1 MTVGGVPLRETDSE
15 SLESKKCPAGIW
27 RESCSTRT
35 ALMAASTSPGRLPQ
49 AAAGKHA
56 AQVTAENKGDKQVI
70 RINHLKHGVKKP
82 QDENALR
89 ALAARALRLPEE
101 RVTRVVILK
110 RSVDARDK
118 GDILYVYAL
127 AAEVQGDEKQ
137 ILARCKIPM
146 PRSIG
151 GRSRWRSRRFL
162 APKKRPIVVGLG
174 PAGLFAALY
183 LAKAGLRPL
192 VVERGREVEQ
202 RRGDVE
208 RFWRGGEFDP
218 RSNVQFGEGGGHVFR
233 RQTHHGHLQSAVRLC
248 SAGDGCARRTAG
260 DSFYQ
265 AAAHRH
271 RSSDADGAQHPAG
284 DRTPRR

>member
-1 MTVGGVPLRETDSE
+1 M
-15 SLESKKCPAGIW
+15 
-27 RESCSTRT
+27 
-35 ALMAASTSPGRLPQ
+35 
-49 AAAGKHA
+49 
-56 AQVTAENKGDKQVI
+56 I

-137 ILARCKIPM
+137 ILVRCKNPNAALYRRPEPLEIPKV
-146 PRSIG
+146 S
-151 GRSRWRSRRFL
+151 

-218 RSNVQFGEGGGHVFR
+218 RSNVQFGEGGAGTFSDGKLTTGISSPLCAYV
-233 RQTHHGHLQSAVRLC
+233 LQAMAAHSTSERMRVYFNFIAVSSLKNCGRK
-248 SAGDGCARRTAG
+248 
-260 DSFYQ
+260 
-265 AAAHRH
+265 AAAA
-271 RSSDADGAQHPAG
+271 SQND
-284 DRTPRR
+284 TP

>member
-1 MTVGGVPLRETDSE
+1 M
-15 SLESKKCPAGIW
+15 
-27 RESCSTRT
+27 
-35 ALMAASTSPGRLPQ
+35 
-49 AAAGKHA
+49 
-56 AQVTAENKGDKQVI
+56 I

-137 ILARCKIPM
+137 ILARCKNPNAALYRRPEPLEIPKV
-146 PRSIG
+146 S
-151 GRSRWRSRRFL
+151 

-218 RSNVQFGEGGGHVFR
+218 RSNVQFGEGRRGHVFR
-233 RQTHHGHLQSAVRLC
+233 RQAQ
-248 SAGDGCARRTAG
+248 
-260 DSFYQ
+260 
-265 AAAHRH
+265 HRH
-271 RSSDADGAQHPAG
+271 EGRPPPLYFRGV
-284 DRTPRR
+284 RRVRRERGYSH

>member
-1 MTVGGVPLRETDSE
+1 M
-15 SLESKKCPAGIW
+15 
-27 RESCSTRT
+27 
-35 ALMAASTSPGRLPQ
+35 
-49 AAAGKHA
+49 
-56 AQVTAENKGDKQVI
+56 I

-137 ILARCKIPM
+137 ILARCKNPNAALHRRPEPLEIPKV
-146 PRSIG
+146 S
-151 GRSRWRSRRFL
+151 

-192 VVERGREVEQ
+192 VVERGREVEE
-202 RRGDVE
+202 RRGRRARQSYQYVDVLTGAVE
-208 RFWRGGEFDP
+208 LSDPASGELIFEPVED
-218 RSNVQFGEGGGHVFR
+218 Q
-233 RQTHHGHLQSAVRLC
+233 Q
-248 SAGDGCARRTAG
+248 
-260 DSFYQ
+260 
-265 AAAHRH
+265 
-271 RSSDADGAQHPAG
+271 
-284 DRTPRR
+284 

>member
-1 MTVGGVPLRETDSE
+1 M
-15 SLESKKCPAGIW
+15 
-27 RESCSTRT
+27 
-35 ALMAASTSPGRLPQ
+35 
-49 AAAGKHA
+49 
-56 AQVTAENKGDKQVI
+56 I
-70 RINHLKHGVKKP
+70 RINPLKHGVKKP

-137 ILARCKIPM
+137 ILARCKNPNAALYRRPEPLEIPKV
-146 PRSIG
+146 S
-151 GRSRWRSRRFL
+151 

-218 RSNVQFGEGGGHVFR
+218 RSNVQFGEAARARFPTANSPRASPARCAPMFCR
-233 RQTHHGHLQSAVRLC
+233 RWP
-248 SAGDGCARRTAG
+248 RTA
-260 DSFYQ
+260 
-265 AAAHRH
+265 HR
-271 RSSDADGAQHPAG
+271 RRFSIRPS
-284 DRTPRR
+284 RTSAPII

>member
-1 MTVGGVPLRETDSE
+1 M
-15 SLESKKCPAGIW
+15 
-27 RESCSTRT
+27 
-35 ALMAASTSPGRLPQ
+35 
-49 AAAGKHA
+49 
-56 AQVTAENKGDKQVI
+56 I
-70 RINHLKHGVKKP
+70 RINHLKHSVKKP

-137 ILARCKIPM
+137 ILARCKNPNAALYRRPEPLEIPKV
-146 PRSIG
+146 SV
-151 GRSRWRSRRFL
+151 
-162 APKKRPIVVGLG
+162 PKKRPIVVGLG

-218 RSNVQFGEGGGHVFR
+218 RSNVPFGEGGAGTFSDGKLTTGR
-233 RQTHHGHLQSAVRLC
+233 RR
-248 SAGDGCARRTAG
+248 
-260 DSFYQ
+260 DSV
-265 AAAHRH
+265 
-271 RSSDADGAQHPAG
+271 
-284 DRTPRR
+284 